1 MKTIIKL
8 FPPIF
13 RMDFANRSNP
23 DGPFLKATSNAS
35 APFTP

>member
-13 RMDFANRSNP
+13 RMNFANPSNP
-23 DGPFLKATSNAS
+23 GGPFLKATSNAS
-35 APFTP
+35 ARFIP